1 MPSLTRPS
9 WKTLQERIKREP
21 AFGAELLNVMFE
33 CLLEGEVGTG
43 RAMLQEYIDATIG
56 FQKLG
61 KLISKSP
68 DSLMQMFT
76 SEESLD
82 AHTLFAVIH
91 CLQQQAGLQL
101 KVKAVAKPS
110 QPTQQAALSH

>member
-1 MPSLTRPS
+1 MRPLTRDFRI
-9 WKTLQERIKREP
+9 TLHARIKRSP
-21 AFGAELLNVMFE
+21 NFRKELLKVMVE
-33 CLLEGEVGTG
+33 CLLQGDVGTG
-43 RAMLQEYIDATIG
+43 RAMLYDYIKATIG

-61 KLISKSP
+61 KLIAKSP
-68 DSLMQMFT
+68 DNLMQMFT
-76 SEESLD
+76 SEDSLD

-101 KVKAVAKPS
+101 KVKAVTKQN

>member
-1 MPSLTRPS
+1 MPPLTRPS
-9 WKTLQERIKREP
+9 WKTLQERIEREP

-43 RAMLQEYIDATIG
+43 RVMLYDYIRATIG

-61 KLISKSP
+61 KLIAKSP

-76 SEESLD
+76 SEDSLD

-91 CLQQQAGLQL
+91 CLQQQTGLQL
-101 KVKAVAKPS
+101 KVKAVTKPS

>member
-1 MPSLTRPS
+1 MPPLTRPS
-9 WKTLQERIKREP
+9 WKTLQERIEREP

-43 RAMLQEYIDATIG
+43 RVMLYDYIRATIG

-61 KLISKSP
+61 KLIAKSP
-68 DSLMQMFT
+68 DNLIQMFT
-76 SEESLD
+76 SEDSLD
-82 AHTLFAVIH
+82 AHTLFDVIH
-91 CLQQQAGLQL
+91 CLQQQTGLQL
-101 KVKAVAKPS
+101 KVKAVPKQS

>member
-1 MPSLTRPS
+1 MPPLTRPS
-9 WKTLQERIKREP
+9 WITLHARIKRSP
-21 AFGAELLNVMFE
+21 NFRKELLKVMVE
-33 CLLEGEVGTG
+33 CLLQGDVGTG
-43 RAMLQEYIDATIG
+43 RAMLQEYIRATIG

-76 SEESLD
+76 SEDSLD

-101 KVKAVAKPS
+101 KVKAVAKQS